1 MATKKK
7 AKKPAKVS
15 SKRLATIAG
24 RYAGISKE
32 QFFWAWTHNSAANYD
47 RLYKDVVAL
56 AASVLSQTEPVKKAR
71 K

>member
-15 SKRLATIAG
+15 SKRLATLAG
-24 RYAGISKE
+24 KYAALEDDVMATVMSVDVGR
-32 QFFWAWTHNSAANYD
+32 FFQHV
-47 RLYKDVVAL
+47 RAL